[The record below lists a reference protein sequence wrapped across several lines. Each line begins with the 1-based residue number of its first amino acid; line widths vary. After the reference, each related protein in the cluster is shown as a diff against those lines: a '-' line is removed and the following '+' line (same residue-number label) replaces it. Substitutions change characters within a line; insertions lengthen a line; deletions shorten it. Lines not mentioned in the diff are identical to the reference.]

1 MNSRNWPGNAP
12 ILLLLAA
19 AYVALFY
26 LSEWLEGKRIFADE
40 ISLFFLP
47 AAVRLLGTLL
57 VGFWVAPALFIAV
70 VFLTFVG
77 AYDVAPGYVSEVMIA
92 GATAVGGPAA
102 VVLAA
107 RLMNLQL
114 NLANL
119 TPMRLL
125 ALSAAC
131 SLGNAAFFGWT
142 LILIEPK
149 LARDTVFTPIFV
161 GDMIGMW
168 VSIYALK
175 LALEAFE
182 TLRRDGKGRR

>member
-1 MNSRNWPGNAP
+1 M
-12 ILLLLAA
+12 
-19 AYVALFY
+19 
-26 LSEWLEGKRIFADE
+26 
-40 ISLFFLP
+40 
-47 AAVRLLGTLL
+47 
-57 VGFWVAPALFIAV
+57 

-131 SLGNAAFFGWT
+131 SLGNATFFGWT